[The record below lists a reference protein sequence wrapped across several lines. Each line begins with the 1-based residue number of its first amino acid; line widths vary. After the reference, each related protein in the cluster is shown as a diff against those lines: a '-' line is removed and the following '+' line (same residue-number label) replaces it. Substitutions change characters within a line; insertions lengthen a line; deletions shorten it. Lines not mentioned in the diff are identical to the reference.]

1 MSDIKISEVG
11 EKGFVE
17 VDCPGCGC
25 MTFVNREFYDCNLCG
40 HAIHTPKDVHDFERI
55 SMPGFGVPK
64 FLVSTDGTYV
74 WMELEH
80 GQVQVKFDD
89 EGVIADMYTD
99 EGEGVG
105 SCGATYEELAGE

>member
-25 MTFVNREFYDCNLCG
+25 MTFVNREFYDCN
-40 HAIHTPKDVHDFERI
+40 FERI

-89 EGVIADMYTD
+89 EGVIVDMYTD